1 MATISS
7 RDFNQD
13 VGRAKRAA
21 QTEPVFITDRGKPT
35 HVLMSFEAFLQLT
48 GGAETILDLL
58 ALPEDVAADDSK
70 LDLG

>member
-21 QTEPVFITDRGKPT
+21 KDEPVLITDRGKPT

-48 GGAETILDLL
+48 GGPESILDLL
-58 ALPEDVAADDSK
+58 ALTEDGAVEDGK

>member
-21 QTEPVFITDRGKPT
+21 QAEPVFITDRGKPT

-58 ALPEDVAADDSK
+58 ALPEDAAVDDSK

>member
-7 RDFNQD
+7 REFNQD

-21 QTEPVFITDRGKPT
+21 LSEPVFITDRGKPT
-35 HVLMSFEAFLQLT
+35 HVMMSFEAFLQLT

-58 ALPEDVAADDSK
+58 ALPDDAPVDDGK